1 MSDLTAET
9 TQEVVNTHCDGE
21 QWLTNNNL
29 GRGGEGSQT
38 DRQLTSV
45 VVGGGHQGSACWNGC
60 HPAAGQT
67 GTLLDV
73 NLQDGSTHQPTH
85 INIVIVV

>member
-1 MSDLTAET
+1 MADK
-9 TQEVVNTHCDGE
+9 QQQPG
-21 QWLTNNNL
+21 Q
-29 GRGGEGSQT
+29 GGSGHRQT

-67 GTLLDV
+67 GTLLDG
-73 NLQDGSTHQPTH
+73 NLQDGSTHQPTR
-85 INIVIVV
+85 INIIIVV